1 MTIILAADTV
11 ILLLMALLV
20 AGLLRSHAELLR
32 RANEHDEQLTG
43 KRLDGEVMTLEF
55 HGGQPDVVL
64 AFLSTGCATCQEFWA
79 AFRDEGISMP
89 GAAQLVIVTKDG
101 EVESESLLRELAP
114 TSVPLVMSTEAWTSY
129 EVPVSPYFVYI
140 DAESGEI
147 RGEGAAST
155 WPHVQRLLE
164 DAIADLALT
173 PRTGK
178 TGSGNLGRGRLT
190 DSHPD
195 RIREIDATL
204 AAAGITPDHPSL
216 WPEGRPPPPDRSPA
230 D

>member
-1 MTIILAADTV
+1 MTTAKLRIDPPGGTAVLAGRPVARIGFGAMQLPGPGVWGPPRDRET
-11 ILLLMALLV
+11 ALAV
-20 AGLLRSHAELLR
+20 LR
-32 RANEHDEQLTG
+32 RAVELGVNHIDT
-43 KRLDGEVMTLEF
+43 
-55 HGGQPDVVL
+55 
-64 AFLSTGCATCQEFWA
+64 A
-79 AFRDEGISMP
+79 AFYFSATRSANELINTALAPYPDE
-89 GAAQLVIVTKDG
+89 LVIVTKDG

-195 RIREIDATL
+195 RIREIDAIL